1 MPVDP
6 PTGYTDTSGQEPY
19 NVWRC
24 RCVEQPALMRGPSR
38 IRNQARVGNG
48 NYALLEPLRCA
59 GCCWPPPDE
68 LGAASLSAPA
78 TAGAIALISGH
89 ALHLVVRLVLEKMPG
104 RLPCPFIMRLGTFR
118 SEVEQGLPIDG

>member
-19 NVWRC
+19 NV
-24 RCVEQPALMRGPSR
+24 ALSLRRAACAYARAISDTKSGSRWKRETTPCLSPSV
-38 IRNQARVGNG
+38 ARVV
-48 NYALLEPLRCA
+48 AWA
-59 GCCWPPPDE
+59 PPDD

-89 ALHLVVRLVLEKMPG
+89 ALHLVVRLVLEKVPG

-118 SEVEQGLPIDG
+118 SEEEQGLPIDG

>member
-19 NVWRC
+19 NV
-24 RCVEQPALMRGPSR
+24 ALSLRRAACAYARAISDTKSGSRWKRETTPCLSPSV
-38 IRNQARVGNG
+38 ARVV
-48 NYALLEPLRCA
+48 AWA
-59 GCCWPPPDE
+59 PPDD

-89 ALHLVVRLVLEKMPG
+89 ALHLVVRLVLEKVPG
-104 RLPCPFIMRLGTFR
+104 RLPCPFTCA
-118 SEVEQGLPIDG
+118 SELFEARRNRDYQ